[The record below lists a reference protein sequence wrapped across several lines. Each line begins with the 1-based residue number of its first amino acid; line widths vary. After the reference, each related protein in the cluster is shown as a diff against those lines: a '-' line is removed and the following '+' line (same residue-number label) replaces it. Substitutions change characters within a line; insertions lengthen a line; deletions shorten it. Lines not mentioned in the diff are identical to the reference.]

1 MAGILSKGITLSYKA
16 GEASEYTK
24 LTNLQE
30 IPELGNAATR
40 ERVDVTTLDDDKRKS
55 IAGLQ
60 EEGET
65 ELTFKFLHEKE
76 QFQTLI
82 ALTGVIAWE
91 VALPDGI
98 KCTFNG
104 TPSVKMD
111 SAGVNAALTYTLG
124 ISVDG
129 EFVFA

>member
-1 MAGILSKGITLSYKA
+1 MAILSKGITLSYKV
-16 GEASEYTK
+16 GEAAEYTI

-30 IPELGNAATR
+30 IPELGNSATR
-40 ERVDVTTLDDDKRKS
+40 ERVDVTTLDDDRRKS

-76 QFQTLI
+76 QFETLI
-82 ALTGVIAWE
+82 AFTDSMGWKVT
-91 VALPDGI
+91 LPDGI
-98 KCTFNG
+98 TCTFNG
-104 TPSVKMD
+104 TPSVRLD
-111 SAGVNAALTYTLG
+111 GAGVNAALTYTLG